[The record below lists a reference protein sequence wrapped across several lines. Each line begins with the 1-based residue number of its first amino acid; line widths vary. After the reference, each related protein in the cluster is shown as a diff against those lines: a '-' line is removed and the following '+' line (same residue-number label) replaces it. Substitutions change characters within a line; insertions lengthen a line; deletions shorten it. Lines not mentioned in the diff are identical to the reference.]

1 MNIKEKVLAQQEDI
15 ITNLKT
21 LVSYPSV
28 YQEDG
33 YLPFGKANQECLQ
46 KALEIAQSYGFK
58 TVNLDNYCGYIEM
71 GQGEQVIGILAHLD
85 IVPVSPTWSTNPF
98 ELTRIGDKF
107 YGRGTSDD
115 KGAAV
120 CSLAALRILKEIEP
134 TMKKRIRLILG
145 CNEETGS
152 KGIAYYVKKEGYVD
166 LGFTPDG
173 DFPCIYGEKGAIHGA
188 FEAKSEKIIAC
199 NGGIVTNAVANF
211 ANFELVPNCIN
222 EDKLAK
228 YFQYNKIEYTFKDN
242 KLNVKGVAAHASTPH
257 LGVNAISYA
266 LEGLYQA
273 DINDNFVTEYHNAI
287 STNYDGNGLGIKCED
302 EYGPLTFNIGI
313 ISKEN
318 DKISCTIDIR
328 FPVTLNK
335 EEIVNK
341 MTQNK
346 NVIIHGTT
354 NPLFFDPNHPMVKAL
369 CDAYYKVTDDKVNK
383 PMVIGGGTYAK
394 SMKNIIAFGCE
405 FPNEDCHI
413 HDDNEFVT
421 LKTLLLQTEIYVE
434 GLINLLNL

>member
-1 MNIKEKVLAQQEDI
+1 MNIKEKVMQQQEDI
-15 ITNLKT
+15 INNLAT

-33 YLPFGKANQECLQ
+33 FKPFGKANQECLH
-46 KALEIAQSYGFK
+46 KALEIAKSYGFK

-71 GQGEQVIGILAHLD
+71 GQGEQVIGVLAHLD
-85 IVPVSPTWSTNPF
+85 IVPVSATWATNPF
-98 ELTRIGDKF
+98 ELTRKGDKF

-152 KGIAYYVKKEGYVD
+152 KGIAYYVSKEGYVD

-173 DFPCIYGEKGAIHGA
+173 DFPCIYGEKGAIHA
-188 FEAKSEKIIAC
+188 NFKASSTKILNC
-199 NGGIVTNAVANF
+199 KGGIVSNAVPNF
-211 ANFELVPNCIN
+211 AEFELVPGCLN
-222 EDKLAK
+222 EEKLDK
-228 YFQYNKIEYTFKDN
+228 YFKENKVEYTLNDN
-242 KLNVKGVAAHASTPH
+242 KLYVRGIAAHASTPH
-257 LGVNAISYA
+257 LGFNAISYA
-266 LEGLYQA
+266 IEGLYQA

-287 STNYDGNGLGIKCED
+287 STDYDGRGLNIKCED

-313 ISKEN
+313 ISQEK
-318 DKISCTIDIR
+318 DVICCTVDIR
-328 FPVTLNK
+328 FPVTLHK
-335 EEIVNK
+335 EDIINK
-341 MTQNK
+341 MKENK
-346 NVIIHGTT
+346 NIFDLSGID
-354 NPLFFDPNHPMVKAL
+354 PLFFDPNHPMVKAL

-421 LKTLLLQTEIYVE
+421 LQILLLQTEIYVE